1 MQVAK
6 TASSVTSRPHRARV
20 NTKNSMRRP
29 CPPKFRTLVTVL
41 QDAQRKGGVE
51 RKKLSPLLL
60 SKDHKV
66 FERAGFGKKKRL
78 EKYLDAA
85 QSAGIVV
92 VGKKGEIRLARTS

>member
-6 TASSVTSRPHRARV
+6 TASSVTSKRHRARV
-20 NTKNSMRRP
+20 NTKTSMRRP
-29 CPPKFRTLVTVL
+29 CPPKFRTLITVL
-41 QDAQRKGGVE
+41 QDTQRKGGID

-60 SKDHKV
+60 SKDPKV

-85 QSAGIVV
+85 QNAGVVV
-92 VGKKGEIRLARTS
+92 VGTKGQIRLARTS